1 VLGAVPRLRQRR
13 SNRHFN
19 TALEPYENINQY
31 VVDSYDSL
39 DIVKISELRCTSFN
53 QTVNDMLRDYDMI
66 DEQSMVQALAD
77 YYYSNTK
84 SFDGLRISPQ
94 YADRFNAIKDWAT
107 EFYAYG

>member
-1 VLGAVPRLRQRR
+1 
-13 SNRHFN
+13 
-19 TALEPYENINQY
+19 
-31 VVDSYDSL
+31 
-39 DIVKISELRCTSFN
+39 
-53 QTVNDMLRDYDMI
+53 MI